1 MNGDA
6 TREKDKSKNLNR
18 ILDSSTISDVEN
30 LKIPGYK

>member
-1 MNGDA
+1 MNGHA
-6 TREKDKSKNLNR
+6 IREKDKSKNLNQ